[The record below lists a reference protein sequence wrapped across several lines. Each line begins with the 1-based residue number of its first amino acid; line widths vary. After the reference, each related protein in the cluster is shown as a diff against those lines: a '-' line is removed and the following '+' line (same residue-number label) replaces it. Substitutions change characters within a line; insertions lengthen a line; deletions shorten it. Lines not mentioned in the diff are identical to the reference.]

1 MATNNDL
8 KWVITSKPEWT
19 DVTPMEGQGDMQ
31 VNVTIHEDVG
41 DPAETAGTI
50 TVTCTSCKEQKQRQ
64 ISVCRCVCN
73 CDRLSIVWSADEIG
87 SEELPSG
94 TQIGTYTINGSCT
107 EDNVNATINKNGE
120 SGQGTTLNLSG
131 GKIKTTKKIAA
142 NTSPNSIQ
150 YDINVNINNS
160 DECTNLSHQ
169 ITQQGITCDCNKVL
183 KSVTFNDIPQS
194 GLPNG
199 AQVGSYTLN
208 TNYQCPTDALSATL
222 SGDDGT
228 EYVLTM
234 SSNKLKLPSNKGISA
249 NTDPDNKH
257 FNLVVKYNN
266 DTCYEADIVQE
277 GTGCGCGTIITS
289 GSINITIPRG
299 GVVGGNEIGTYRKA
313 SSLCSDNDITGTLT
327 NGGNTYNLTFSNN
340 KIYLQNGQT
349 IGENSD
355 TEAKTF
361 AFKLFYQNGEC
372 TAFRKNVDQPGTGC
386 GCGNLTSVSF
396 NTIPT
401 EGVTANTQI
410 GTFAAENICMPNFSF
425 TSTTL
430 QLTTNGNKIIT
441 TQDIPSTSKPTGE
454 TYIIKANFMG
464 EPCEGEYTL
473 QQDGLDCSCSSI
485 IDITYSSILT
495 NHIPQ
500 TGLTANTP
508 VLTYTLNDGCSDSNL
523 NVTFSY
529 IGASQNLTLRNGTGY
544 LSQKIGE
551 AGGLRYINSSVSYS
565 GSSCSQWDDTFI
577 QEGAA
582 CTCDSIRLSTDDA
595 SNYARLPYAG
605 THGEWVVIASGDT
618 GLYDSQD
625 NLIDVCGSLSGVCG
639 SEYLEPD
646 SQGNKVVVEGV
657 ETNDEFDIPHIYLF
671 KVNVKGIDN
680 PPPGDY
686 TITVNLYFKDKEGVV
701 TPCVNRRCD
710 FILTD
715 NACDCNKRVAPI
727 VQSVPCEGTSGI
739 ATLAS
744 VGKSSI
750 PVNMTMEAE
759 LLNPDDSLITDF
771 TATASTSGFF
781 LRGRVTSEN
790 DTGSERTVGTARVY
804 YYCNKGGVNEWY
816 CGYDDIDL
824 KQSPCESCT
833 CEEINGM
840 IIKDLSTYMP
850 YSSNTKTVAVTN
862 NATNKA
868 CLDVYIPG
876 QDESGIYTGTWTG
889 SGGSPAGTFT
899 AKIVED
905 VRIYGKY
912 YNLVITMPDGDTH
925 QDRTATVPIRG
936 RYKTYGSDEWIDCDE
951 TYSVSL
957 NDEACDCTTASAAIS
972 RYMTGSTGG
981 IPNSAVTFD
990 KGSTLEYLGF
1000 INFGGEKDETCIRL
1014 CIFDAPNLTGCT
1026 KAEKYVDPN
1035 EYFEAY
1041 GETYLNQGR
1050 IFFNLLKDLDSDKLV
1065 WFAPSY
1071 LNNGEWKPCGQY
1083 WQVRLHQEKCTCDE
1097 FKSNVTT
1104 YTEPFVHNQTG
1115 SLTDLKVVHIYNA
1128 CGCGRLY
1135 VFDNQGNGYAAENI
1149 NNLPDEL
1156 QYIKGMTEGC
1166 FGNSY
1171 DRPGQPDGYLTVEP
1185 LTKEQAEQLP
1195 DKKRITH
1202 MGVCWCD
1209 GCGEDGDTKL
1219 DENNVCEC
1227 IVEFDV
1233 TEMYETDCTKY
1244 TCNDYHMNFYESCA
1258 SFGCRIPHTGNI
1270 DDPKLIGTYDVPPEC
1285 FSVTV
1290 TCNDENVESCTTALT
1305 ETGKVGIYIECK
1317 SYSGQEDTIINVDVN
1332 SYKDGSS
1339 SYCEHENIKVT
1350 LEHP

>member
-1 MATNNDL
+1 MATNKDL
-8 KWVITSKPEWT
+8 KWQITEQDHPEWVKFL
-19 DVTPMEGQGDMQ
+19 DSGGSLVSSISGEGDTQLNVVIDDGAEGDDTHGFIY
-31 VNVTIHEDVG
+31 VRCI
-41 DPAETAGTI
+41 
-50 TVTCTSCKEQKQRQ
+50 SCKSQKSVQS
-64 ISVCRCVCN
+64 IEVCRCVCD
-73 CDRLSIVWSADEIG
+73 CDSFNFTNFI
-87 SEELPSG
+87 
-94 TQIGTYTINGSCT
+94 
-107 EDNVNATINKNGE
+107 
-120 SGQGTTLNLSG
+120 
-131 GKIKTTKKIAA
+131 
-142 NTSPNSIQ
+142 TS
-150 YDINVNINNS
+150 
-160 DECTNLSHQ
+160 
-169 ITQQGITCDCNKVL
+169 
-183 KSVTFNDIPQS
+183 IPQS
-194 GLPNG
+194 GLTSGQSIFKCTPK
-199 AQVGSYTLN
+199 GS
-208 TNYQCPTDALSATL
+208 CSVDKL
-222 SGDDGT
+222 SGEIVIGEVTHTLLRDNDGN
-228 EYVLTM
+228 M
-234 SSNKLKLPSNKGISA
+234 KLREAITA
-249 NTDPDNKH
+249 NTASTSIDATITAT
-257 FNLVVKYNN
+257 YN
-266 DTCYEADIVQE
+266 
-277 GTGCGCGTIITS
+277 GTSCTATTIQQAGTNCGCNTIIVNN
-289 GSINITIPRG
+289 SINITIPREGVTG
-299 GVVGGNEIGTYRKA
+299 GSEVGDYRKQN
-313 SSLCSDNDITGTLT
+313 SLCSNTDITGTLK
-327 NGGNTYNLTFSNN
+327 NGSTTYNLTFSSNN
-340 KIYLQNGQT
+340 KVYLEDNQT
-349 IGENSD
+349 IPENSD
-355 TEAKTF
+355 TDDKEF
-361 AFKLFYQNGEC
+361 AFKLYYKNTEC
-372 TAFRKNVDQPGTGC
+372 TGFAKTYKQPGTGC
-386 GCGNLTSVSF
+386 NCESLTGVNLDR
-396 NTIPT
+396 IPT
-401 EGVTANTQI
+401 TGVTANAQI
-410 GTFAAENICMPNFSF
+410 GTFDTENICMPNFSF

-595 SNYARLPYAG
+595 SHYARLPYAG
-605 THGEWVVIASGDT
+605 THGEWVVIATGDT
-618 GLYDSQD
+618 GLYDSED
-625 NLIDVCGSLSGVCG
+625 RLIDVCGSLSGVCG

-657 ETNDEFDIPHIYLF
+657 ETDDEFDIPHIYLF

-686 TITVNLYFKDKEGVV
+686 TITINLYFKDKEGNV
-701 TPCVNRRCD
+701 TQCVNRRCQ
-710 FILTD
+710 FVLTD
-715 NACDCNKRVAPI
+715 NACDCNKKVAPI
-727 VQSVPCEGTSGI
+727 VQNVACEGTSGI

-744 VGKSSI
+744 VGNSSI

-759 LLNPDDSLITDF
+759 LLNPEESLITEF
-771 TATASTSGFF
+771 TTARSSSGFF
-781 LRGRVTSEN
+781 LRGRVSSEN
-790 DTGSERTVGTARVY
+790 TTGGERTIGTARVY
-804 YYCNKGGVNEWY
+804 YYCNKDEVNEWY
-816 CGYDDIDL
+816 CGYDDIEL
-824 KQSPCESCT
+824 KQNPCESCN
-833 CEEINGM
+833 CEEINDM
-840 IIKDLSTYMP
+840 IKKDISTYMS
-850 YSSNTKTVAVTN
+850 YSSNTKTFDITR
-862 NATNKA
+862 TSTSKE
-868 CLDVYIPG
+868 CLSIYIPG
-876 QDESGIYTGTWTG
+876 QNESGVYTGEWAD
-889 SGGSPAGTFT
+889 SGGNPAGTFT
-899 AKIVED
+899 AQITERVTY
-905 VRIYGKY
+905 YGRY
-912 YNLVITMPDGDTH
+912 YQMTVTMPSNDTH
-925 QDRTATVPIRG
+925 KDRTASVPMAG
-936 RYKTYGSDEWIDCDE
+936 RYKPNDSDEWVDCDN
-951 TYSVSL
+951 TYYVTL

-990 KGSTLEYLGF
+990 KGSTLEYIGY

-1026 KAEKYVDPN
+1026 INEKYVDPN
-1035 EYFEAY
+1035 GYFEAY

-1050 IFFNLLKDLDSDKLV
+1050 IFFHLLKDFDSDKLV

-1209 GCGEDGDTKL
+1209 GCDSNADTKL
-1219 DENNVCEC
+1219 NENDVCEC
-1227 IVEFDV
+1227 MVEFDV
-1233 TEMYETDCTKY
+1233 TETYETDCSKY
-1244 TCNDYHMNFYESCA
+1244 GCRDYEMHLNESCI
-1258 SFGCRIPHTGNI
+1258 SFGCRIAHTGNVGN
-1270 DDPKLIGTYDVPPEC
+1270 PVLIGTYDAPPEC
-1285 FSVTV
+1285 FSVAV
-1290 TCNDENVESCTTALT
+1290 TCADENVKSCTTGVT
-1305 ETGKVGIYIECK
+1305 ESGQIGIYIECNP
-1317 SYSGQEDTIINVDVN
+1317 YGGERDVIIDVDIN

-1339 SYCEHENIKVT
+1339 DNCEHGNIQIT
-1350 LEHP
+1350 LLKPDSQ